1 MKAKMGVSLVVGELV
16 GRDIV
21 VADILDP
28 SPLHA
33 HTIYPYQLPHF
44 HYSKFVR

>member
-1 MKAKMGVSLVVGELV
+1 MKAMMGVSLMVGELV

-28 SPLHA
+28 SPCMHIQSTPPSY
-33 HTIYPYQLPHF
+33 HTLITPSL
-44 HYSKFVR
+44 